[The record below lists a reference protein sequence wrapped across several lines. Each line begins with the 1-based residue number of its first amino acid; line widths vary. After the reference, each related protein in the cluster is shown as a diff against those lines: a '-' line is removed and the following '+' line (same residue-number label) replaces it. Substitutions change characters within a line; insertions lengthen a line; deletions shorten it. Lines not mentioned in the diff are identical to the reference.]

1 MAMRVDRDSPKP
13 MNERHPPDQRLS
25 GDGSAPNATNAFE
38 RTITDELTLLLKQFR
53 ELGQYFSYLIS
64 AKTDSVKL
72 SFRHVVVWV
81 MLAALGFVALGGL
94 VVIAS
99 WLLLS
104 GIADG
109 LGGLFGDRPW
119 IGSLITGLLLLA
131 GLGLGMYCAVARQ
144 SRIARERTATT
155 YERRKARQQAQFGRN
170 VADRAAA
177 TTSQNK

>member
-1 MAMRVDRDSPKP
+1 
-13 MNERHPPDQRLS
+13 MNERHPPDHRLS
-25 GDGSAPNATNAFE
+25 GDGSAPNATDALE
-38 RTITDELTLLLKQFR
+38 KGESTITDELTLLLKQFR
-53 ELGQYFSYLIS
+53 EFGEYFSYLVT

-72 SFRHVVVWV
+72 SFRHFVLWV
-81 MLAALGFVALGGL
+81 LLAALGFVALGGL
-94 VVIAS
+94 IVIAS

-144 SRIARERTATT
+144 SRIARERTAKK
-155 YERRKARQQAQFGRN
+155 YERRKARQQAQFGQN

-177 TTSQNK
+177 TISQNK